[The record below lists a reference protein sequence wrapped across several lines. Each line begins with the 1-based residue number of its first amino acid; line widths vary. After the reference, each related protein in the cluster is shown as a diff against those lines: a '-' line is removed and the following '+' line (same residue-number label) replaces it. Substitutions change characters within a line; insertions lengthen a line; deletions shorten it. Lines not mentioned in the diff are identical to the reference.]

1 MKYINGDK
9 GKRAREY
16 GFSIIEVVIGVF
28 ILGLIA
34 ISLGTLQADIFSLHT
49 IFSNNL
55 VAQQEVRQ
63 AFKTMIQEVRPASPS
78 STGAY
83 PIAAASATS
92 FTFYSDI
99 DDDNLR
105 ERIRY
110 YLDVGVLKRG
120 VLEPTG
126 VPLVYNPANEIVT
139 TLVKDVIATTT
150 PLFSYYDT
158 NYNGTSDPLPEPV
171 NILAVRLLK
180 ISVTVDHNPARPPSA
195 TTATTQVSMRNLKD
209 NL

>member
-1 MKYINGDK
+1 MKYLNLQQ
-9 GKRAREY
+9 KRRAGEY
-16 GFSIIEVVIGVF
+16 GFSIIEMIIGVF
-28 ILGLIA
+28 ILGLIT
-34 ISLGTLQADIFSLHT
+34 ISLGTFQADIFSLHT
-49 IFSNNL
+49 VFSNNL

-63 AFKTMIQEVRPASPS
+63 AFKTMTKEVRPASPS

-83 PIAAASATS
+83 PIATASPTS

-99 DDDNLR
+99 DDDNLY

-110 YLDVGVLKRG
+110 FLDDGALKRG

-126 VPLVYNPANEIVT
+126 IPLTYNPVNEVVNI
-139 TLVKDVIATTT
+139 LVHDVVATTT

-158 NYNGTSDPLPEPV
+158 NYNGASAALPEPV
-171 NILAVRLLK
+171 NILAVRLVK
-180 ISVTVDHNPARPPSA
+180 ISVTVDRDTARPPPSM
-195 TTATTQVSMRNLKD
+195 TATTQVSMRNLKD

>member
-1 MKYINGDK
+1 MKYVNAK
-9 GKRAREY
+9 GGGKY
-16 GFSIIEVVIGVF
+16 GYSILEVIIGVF

-34 ISLGTLQADIFSLHT
+34 AAVGTFQADVFSLHT

-63 AFKTMIQEVRPASPS
+63 ALKTMIQEVRPVSPS

-110 YLDVGVLKRG
+110 FLDAGALKRG
-120 VLEPTG
+120 MLEPTG
-126 VPLVYNPANEIVT
+126 TPLTYNPANEVVN
-139 TLVKDVIATTT
+139 TLVNDVIATTT

-158 NYNGTSDPLPEPV
+158 NYDGTSAALPEPV
-171 NILAVRLLK
+171 NILAVRLVK
-180 ISVTVDHNPARPPSA
+180 IAVTVDADSARPPAA